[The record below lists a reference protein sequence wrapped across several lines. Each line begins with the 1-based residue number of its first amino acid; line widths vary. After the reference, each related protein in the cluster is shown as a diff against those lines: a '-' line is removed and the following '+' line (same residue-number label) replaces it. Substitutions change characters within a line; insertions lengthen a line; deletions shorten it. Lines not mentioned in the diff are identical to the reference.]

1 MFDIKTRRDA
11 SRRSEEAEVGYGSD
25 ADLGPETALSGIV
38 AGTRVATA
46 VGWRNVEDLEAGDA
60 VLTFDSGLKTV
71 QNIKRKALWDGNG
84 ACPSRFQP
92 LHVPRGAIG
101 NREEMLL
108 LPRQGVLV
116 ESDIAE
122 EELGDPFVL
131 IRAEA
136 LDGVCGIARRRPI
149 FAPEVFVLEFEEDQ
163 VIFASSGALCVCPAA
178 GDMFS
183 RLFSRSQEATSDYTI
198 LSQETSRE
206 LIEKITWE
214 LEEKWAFALARSGQA
229 EGAAARHVSRKCARP
244 AKPGRDHR
252 HVRVAGAGACATTSG
267 RGLPIGIR
275 KGSSRHLRR
284 WPLANGGA
292 RHLPVRPAHRGPH
305 GPHEP
310 RPVC

>member
-116 ESDIAE
+116 ESDVAE

-183 RLFSRSQEATSDYTI
+183 RLFNRSQEATSDYTI

-229 EGAAARHVSRKCARP
+229 EGGRSAARQQEMRTSR
-244 AKPGRDHR
+244 
-252 HVRVAGAGACATTSG
+252 
-267 RGLPIGIR
+267 
-275 KGSSRHLRR
+275 
-284 WPLANGGA
+284 
-292 RHLPVRPAHRGPH
+292 
-305 GPHEP
+305 
-310 RPVC
+310 